1 MVADSSHQGSV
12 MPAHRTTPANR
23 PTLASRAM
31 PATRVMPPNS
41 ETSANRRVISNQ
53 GAHQVMRF
61 INRRV
66 SSAIAL
72 YWPAHFIKQS
82 DSSSKLMSQSA
93 CDAQAV

>member
-1 MVADSSHQGSV
+1 
-12 MPAHRTTPANR
+12 
-23 PTLASRAM
+23 M

-61 INRRV
+61 ISRRV
-66 SSAIAL
+66 SSTIAL

-82 DSSSKLMSQSA
+82 DSSSKVIHQVRDSSST
-93 CDAQAV
+93 